1 MRTTSE
7 APVAEPQPVQR
18 AAEAAAAGA
27 TLGPMRRRRR
37 RSGAAVEI
45 RGLAHAFGALRVIE
59 RLDLAVEAGRGAR
72 HRRPLGLRQVDAAR
86 AGQRPARAPGR
97 HDRGRGSRL
106 ARRAPRPLRVHAP
119 ARPAAALAGGDRQ
132 RGAGAAEPGRLA
144 RRGPPG
150 RPPAVRALR
159 AGGLRALAPRRALGR
174 HAAANRLPA
183 HAARRQACAAAGRAV
198 RVARRDH
205 PRRDA
210 GVAGG
215 GAGHRVAHGDPGHPR
230 RRGGALPLRPRDG
243 ALRPARTPA
252 SPSWPRPSPEPC
264 RAWTPSPRRASS
276 SARERALAALSGG
289 AR

>member
-7 APVAEPQPVQR
+7 APVAEPHPVQR
-18 AAEAAAAGA
+18 AADRRRAGA
-27 TLGPMRRRRR
+27 MRSRGRPRRAPRAPR
-37 RSGAAVEI
+37 VEI

-59 RLDLAVEAGRGAR
+59 RLDLARAGRRGAR

-119 ARPAAALAGGDRQ
+119 ARPPAAVAAGDRQ

-144 RRGPPG
+144 RRGAPG

-159 AGGLRALAPRRALGR
+159 AGGLRALAPRRALRR
-174 HAAANRLPA
+174 HAAADRLPA
-183 HAARRQACAAAGRAV
+183 HAARRQARAAARRAL
-198 RVARRDH
+198 RVAGRDH

-210 GVAGG
+210 GVAGE
-215 GAGHRVAHGDPGHPR
+215 GAGHRVADRDPGHPR
-230 RRGGALPLRPRDG
+230 RRGGALSVRPRDG
-243 ALRPARTPA
+243 ALRPARKRA
-252 SPSWPRPSPEPC
+252 RRAGRAGAPSPAAPGRRHLA
-264 RAWTPSPRRASS
+264 RASRRRAS
-276 SARERALAALSGG
+276 ARSR
-289 AR
+289 R